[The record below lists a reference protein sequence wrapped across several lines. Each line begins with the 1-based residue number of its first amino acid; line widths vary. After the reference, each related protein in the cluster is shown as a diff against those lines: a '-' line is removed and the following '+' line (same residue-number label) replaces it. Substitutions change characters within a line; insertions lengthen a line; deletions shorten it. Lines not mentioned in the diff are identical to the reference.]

1 MCTHHVVVGGTLCT
15 PNILKGLRPLTSQL
29 HYVFLILVSCL
40 YQFKLIDECVCYVML
55 CYAMLCYAMSCN
67 AMLCYGCECYGC
79 NEMKKTIDLP

>member
-29 HYVFLILVSCL
+29 HYVFLIPVSCL

-55 CYAMLCYAMSCN
+55 CYAMLCYAMLCHV
-67 AMLCYGCECYGC
+67 MLCYAMDV
-79 NEMKKTIDLP
+79 NAMDAMR